1 MYLISR
7 IFGLYV
13 FFKIKYTV
21 IKNLCYINLS
31 FQDQRVIEVHLEK
44 KQDGYNI
51 GSLYCKSNLE
61 KARRPKFRDIFLLKF
76 SKRSFV
82 FLGVL
87 LFLSGV

>member
-21 IKNLCYINLS
+21 IDNLCYINLS
-31 FQDQRVIEVHLEK
+31 FQDQLALNVIEVHLE

-61 KARRPKFRDIFLLKF
+61 KGQEAEN
-76 SKRSFV
+76 SAH
-82 FLGVL
+82 
-87 LFLSGV
+87 